1 MTKFRKQ
8 IASVSPPEELKYAIA
23 FINDHPESAVSAYL
37 LNRYLVQTE
46 SPDYKQ
52 AAKLLPL
59 LIKEQPDNTS
69 LGRLQRHLSELGS
82 LPIGSKMPKFT
93 AKDVNG
99 KMVNNAT
106 FQGKDVVIINAWAAW
121 SYESLDIQRALS
133 DAVKAGK
140 IAALGICVDANPKEV
155 KQTLE
160 RDGIEFSNVCD
171 GKLLNTP
178 LLKTF
183 GLNTIP
189 DNIVIRNGKVV
200 ERNITANTIRQRYGA
215 D

>member
-1 MTKFRKQ
+1 
-8 IASVSPPEELKYAIA
+8 
-23 FINDHPESAVSAYL
+23 
-37 LNRYLVQTE
+37 
-46 SPDYKQ
+46 
-52 AAKLLPL
+52 
-59 LIKEQPDNTS
+59 
-69 LGRLQRHLSELGS
+69 
-82 LPIGSKMPKFT
+82 MPKFT

-99 KMVNNAT
+99 KTINNAT
-106 FQGKDVVIINAWAAW
+106 FQGKDVVIINTWAAW

-140 IAALGICVDANPKEV
+140 IAALGICIDANPKEV
-155 KQTLE
+155 RQIIE
-160 RDGIEFSNVCD
+160 RDGVEFSNVCD

-200 ERNITANTIRQRYGA
+200 EKNITANTIRQRYGA